1 MILVER
7 SGRVGVPI
15 ESVWEVVQQ
24 AEQLPSWLAGVRQAE
39 VLSGE
44 GYGRRQRVQARR
56 GASGEAEVI
65 AYQEPTLIGW
75 RERAKGAGARA
86 EARTEVY
93 VQLAADG
100 DETGVRLIV
109 VRWPAGPV
117 SKALLRLGVR
127 RVGAGLEGSLARLTE
142 LLMPA
147 EVGARPAG
155 DPGVLVGATVG
166 GPSMAG
172 ADLGDQSAIEERRA
186 PVGET
191 RLDDLLR
198 GPADE
203 SADEE
208 AGVGGHRAAAR
219 VVASAKAKC

>member
-15 ESVWEVVQQ
+15 DAVWEVVQQ
-24 AEQLPSWLAGVRQAE
+24 AERLPSWLAGVRQAE

-44 GYGRRQRVQARR
+44 GYGRRQRVQAGR

-100 DETGVRLIV
+100 DATGVRLIV

-142 LLMPA
+142 LVTPDA
-147 EVGARPAG
+147 VGACPAG
-155 DPGVLVGATVG
+155 DPSAAPGPAG
-166 GPSMAG
+166 GDESSC
-172 ADLGDQSAIEERRA
+172 DDR
-186 PVGET
+186 PVPAGET

-198 GPADE
+198 DPTDE
-203 SADEE
+203 AVGTG
-208 AGVGGHRAAAR
+208 GVRAVAR
-219 VVASAKAKC
+219 GLVGVKAKC